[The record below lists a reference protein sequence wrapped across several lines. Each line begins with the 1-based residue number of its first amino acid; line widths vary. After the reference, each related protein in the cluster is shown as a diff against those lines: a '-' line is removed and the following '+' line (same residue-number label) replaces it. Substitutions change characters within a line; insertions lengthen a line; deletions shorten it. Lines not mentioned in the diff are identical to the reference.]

1 MTSLV
6 ERQSGGGEDLR
17 LVENMDDSLEAI
29 EEILGA
35 LLDISRLDAGAMTTS
50 ISSFKMADLM
60 RSLESSSR
68 RSPAPRGWSCR
79 SRSVAA
85 GAV

>member
-6 ERQSGGGEDLR
+6 ERQSGGEDSR
-17 LVENMDDSLEAI
+17 LVDNIDDSLEAI

-50 ISSFKMADLM
+50 ITSFRMAT
-60 RSLESSSR
+60 
-68 RSPAPRGWSCR
+68 
-79 SRSVAA
+79 
-85 GAV
+85 